1 MTIPAGIC
9 CQWAPFPMGNMD
21 LRDRLAGSLRK
32 LHLVMISIEDWVL
45 IQRDSFDIH
54 IDEEPYHA
62 LQIYA
67 NIAKKK
73 YIIRAWGT
81 SFKSGTFSSAEEL
94 ALLCSATFGRT
105 MPCLGYLGSD
115 PGGMSLVQV
124 RHPCPR
130 WISKSCSVTF
140 DKNQSGLIVGLCPA
154 CSGEKTSGTN
164 HLVEEV
170 PIERKS
176 SVSLATTAVR
186 RKQVQNH
193 KSSVPSDDH
202 HTDDTM
208 DSFDRHEVENQRVE
222 NTHKGEPRQ
231 VSSLKF
237 KLFPSWQGF
246 CFKATHP
253 VVLIFSHVLS
263 SPSLQE
269 RKRLKPEPI
278 VKEGGGSQT
287 QNGNRAEKVTQ
298 EKEARVKSQDKKA
311 DLQTCDKCGKV
322 LKGIDT
328 LRYHIKAVHE
338 NLREW
343 KCDEPGCDKAF
354 VESHQLDK

>member
-1 MTIPAGIC
+1 
-9 CQWAPFPMGNMD
+9 MGNMD
-21 LRDRLAGSLRK
+21 FRDRLAGSLRK
-32 LHLVMISIEDWVL
+32 LHLVMISIEDWAL

-81 SFKSGTFSSAEEL
+81 SFKSGAFSSAEEL

-124 RHPCPR
+124 RHPCTR

-164 HLVEEV
+164 HSVEEV

-208 DSFDRHEVENQRVE
+208 DSFDRNEMENQRVE

-237 KLFPSWQGF
+237 KLFPSWQAF
-246 CFKATHP
+246 VSRQLTLYSLDLLACTIK
-253 VVLIFSHVLS
+253 SLS
-263 SPSLQE
+263 SGAE
-269 RKRLKPEPI
+269 E
-278 VKEGGGSQT
+278 VKARAHREGGWGKPDSERQHGG
-287 QNGNRAEKVTQ
+287 QSESRERGEG
-298 EKEARVKSQDKKA
+298 KK
-311 DLQTCDKCGKV
+311 
-322 LKGIDT
+322 
-328 LRYHIKAVHE
+328 
-338 NLREW
+338 
-343 KCDEPGCDKAF
+343 PG
-354 VESHQLDK
+354 